1 MSIKWFVFDSNNGG
15 TDGRGRFVNEISV
28 RRFEFKAS
36 YEHRGDVPYHGVA
49 ALGPL
54 NERTS
59 GSSGMEAGAKVQL
72 GTQFSDSGG
81 VFVLPE
87 TDFSAQSVVLVGL
100 FKCKTQFTK
109 LPLIFTFRLFLS
121 KRDSSLS

>member
-1 MSIKWFVFDSNNGG
+1 MFDSNNGG

-36 YEHRGDVPYHGVA
+36 NEHRGDVPYHGVA

-81 VFVLPE
+81 MFVLPE
-87 TDFSAQSVVLVGL
+87 TLALKVSSL
-100 FKCKTQFTK
+100 F
-109 LPLIFTFRLFLS
+109 
-121 KRDSSLS
+121 SSLSARRSSPSCL